1 MTNPEVI
8 REAGARLRRIRMRLG
23 LSIRDVE
30 KSSLDIGEQY
40 SNPEFCLSR
49 GWITDIEMGRYVPG
63 SFKMVTLAEI
73 YGVTIDHIQ
82 RFYGIH
88 HRDISEERPVFLPP
102 RTHIISADEDVP
114 KEERPEAEARQQA
127 ASAKTTLFSALM
139 EVLGDNPVP
148 LLRHANLRKFVYG
161 CIGTSDY
168 TLSPQIA
175 PGSFVQIDP
184 RQTRV
189 RSEPSRLDA
198 GRSEW
203 ARPIYFLDIRTGYA
217 CGWCELKDGIL
228 TLIPHPNS
236 GVKTRTFRYPQEV
249 DVVGRVVSVFMS
261 ITGHFT
267 AVDDRAQRNDPK
279 R

>member
-1 MTNPEVI
+1 MTDPVVN
-8 REAGARLRRIRMRLG
+8 RKAGTKLRKIRMRLG
-23 LSIRDVE
+23 LSIREVE
-30 KSSLDIGEQY
+30 RRSLEIGEQY
-40 SNPEFCLSR
+40 ANPEFCLSR

-63 SFKMVTLAEI
+63 SFKVVTLAEI

-102 RTHIISADEDVP
+102 RTYIIEGDQDVP
-114 KEERPEAEARQQA
+114 KEEQAEAETRERE
-127 ASAKTTLFSALM
+127 ASEKTTLFSGLM
-139 EVLGDNPVP
+139 EILGDNPVP
-148 LLRHANLRKFVYG
+148 LLRHANLRRFLYG
-161 CIGTSDY
+161 CIGASDY

-267 AVDDRAQRNDPK
+267 AVDERVRRNDPK